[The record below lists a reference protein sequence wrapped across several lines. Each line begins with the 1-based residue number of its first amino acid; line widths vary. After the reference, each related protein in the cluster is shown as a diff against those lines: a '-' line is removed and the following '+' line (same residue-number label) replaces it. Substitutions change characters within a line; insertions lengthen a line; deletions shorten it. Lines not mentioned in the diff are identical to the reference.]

1 MSDINQS
8 QIYWYKSPEDELH
21 SQVFQYVHYLNRNQS
36 YKADQN
42 LKYFRLYGNSDVL
55 PFNSFSFYRAE
66 PSSAPMSNR
75 VTMNV
80 VQSMIDTV
88 VSKITKNKPRP
99 MFLTDGGDWSLQ
111 RKAKKLTQ
119 FIEGQFYSTDFYA
132 KSAVAFLHACIFG
145 TGALKIFRSGSEIKC
160 EHVFIDEIVVDDEEA
175 IYGQPRQMHQRKW
188 IHREIL
194 KQMFPGK
201 AKQYAIDVVGKPTE
215 DYMQPQS
222 SDVVQSEMIQVIESW
237 HLPSGKDADDGRH
250 TITIENCTLLDEP
263 YEKDYFPFV
272 FFRWGLRPLG
282 FFGQGISEQLQGLQL
297 EINKILRTIQ
307 VSMHL
312 VSIPKIFVEASSKI
326 VTAHLNNKI
335 GGIIKYAGIK
345 PEPGQLGIIPP
356 ELFSHLDRLY
366 GRCYEVIGVSQLA
379 ATSAKPAGLN
389 SGKALRMYNDIE
401 TERFM
406 SVGMRYEQAFLE
418 AAKQFIDLAREIE
431 DTEED
436 GLKVKVK
443 GDKFM
448 KTIKWKEVDID
459 DDKYLMQM
467 FPTNALSKDPSSR
480 LQEVQELMQ
489 AGMIGKE
496 NGMKLLNFPDLE
508 AFYNMENAGIED
520 IERQI
525 EMMIDDGD
533 YQSPEPYQN
542 LPLGIQKMQQ
552 AYLMYRAQGAPDER
566 LELFRRWISDA
577 DDLMKSAQAA
587 AMQMAQQAQPAPVPL
602 PANAQTPIA

>member
-1 MSDINQS
+1 M
-8 QIYWYKSPEDELH
+8 
-21 SQVFQYVHYLNRNQS
+21 
-36 YKADQN
+36 
-42 LKYFRLYGNSDVL
+42 
-55 PFNSFSFYRAE
+55 
-66 PSSAPMSNR
+66 
-75 VTMNV
+75 
-80 VQSMIDTV
+80 
-88 VSKITKNKPRP
+88 
-99 MFLTDGGDWSLQ
+99 
-111 RKAKKLTQ
+111 
-119 FIEGQFYSTDFYA
+119 
-132 KSAVAFLHACIFG
+132 
-145 TGALKIFRSGSEIKC
+145 
-160 EHVFIDEIVVDDEEA
+160 
-175 IYGQPRQMHQRKW
+175 
-188 IHREIL
+188 
-194 KQMFPGK
+194 
-201 AKQYAIDVVGKPTE
+201 
-215 DYMQPQS
+215 
-222 SDVVQSEMIQVIESW
+222 
-237 HLPSGKDADDGRH
+237 
-250 TITIENCTLLDEP
+250 
-263 YEKDYFPFV
+263 
-272 FFRWGLRPLG
+272 
-282 FFGQGISEQLQGLQL
+282 
-297 EINKILRTIQ
+297 
-307 VSMHL
+307 
-312 VSIPKIFVEASSKI
+312 
-326 VTAHLNNKI
+326 
-335 GGIIKYAGIK
+335 
-345 PEPGQLGIIPP
+345 
-356 ELFSHLDRLY
+356 
-366 GRCYEVIGVSQLA
+366 A

-406 SVGMRYEQAFLE
+406 SVGMRYEQAFLD

-525 EMMIDDGD
+525 EMMIDDGE

-587 AMQMAQQAQPAPVPL
+587 AMQMAQQSQAAPVPL